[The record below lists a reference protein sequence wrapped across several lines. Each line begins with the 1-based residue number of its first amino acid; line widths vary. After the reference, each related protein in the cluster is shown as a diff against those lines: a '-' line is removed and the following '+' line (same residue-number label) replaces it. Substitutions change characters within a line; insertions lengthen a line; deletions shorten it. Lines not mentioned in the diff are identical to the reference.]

1 MNQNLIYFPCFS
13 LLILS
18 ALVLLRLGYLR
29 QKAIRNKSVDFRFFK
44 TYNNGSSEP
53 ALSAQAS
60 RNFTNLFEVPTLFY
74 MVCAFALIT
83 SNVDDTFLILAW
95 VYAILR
101 FCHSLI
107 HLTTN
112 KIFFRMGIYALSWI
126 VLVVMGTQLFFRIA

>member
-1 MNQNLIYFPCFS
+1 MNQNLIYYPCFS

-44 TYNNGSSEP
+44 TYNNGSTEP

-83 SNVDDTFLILAW
+83 RSVDDTFLVLAW
-95 VYAILR
+95 GYAIFATAILL
-101 FCHSLI
+101 FTLLLI
-107 HLTTN
+107 RYLLEWEST
-112 KIFFRMGIYALSWI
+112 L
-126 VLVVMGTQLFFRIA
+126 LVGSFL

>member
-1 MNQNLIYFPCFS
+1 MNQNLIYYPCFS

-29 QKAIRNKSVDFRFFK
+29 QKAVRNKSVDFRFFK

-53 ALSAQAS
+53 ALCAQAS

-83 SNVDDTFLILAW
+83 RSVDDTFLVLAW
-95 VYAILR
+95 IYAILR
-101 FCHSLI
+101 FAHTLI
-107 HLTTN
+107 HLTAN
-112 KIFFRMGIYALSWI
+112 KIFLRMGAYSLSWI
-126 VLVVMGTQLFFRIA
+126 ILLIMGTQLFFRVA